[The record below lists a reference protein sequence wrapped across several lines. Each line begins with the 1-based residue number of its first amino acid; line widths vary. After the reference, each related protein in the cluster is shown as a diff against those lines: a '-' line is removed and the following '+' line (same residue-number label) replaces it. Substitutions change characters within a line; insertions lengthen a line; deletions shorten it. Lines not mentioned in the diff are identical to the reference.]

1 VFGRKQHTEV
11 ISRCPLFSDL
21 SSREIQ
27 GLASISNEE
36 RYAAGDELMRE
47 GEQGHSFFVLLD
59 GQAEVLQGGERVNT
73 HESGAFFGEIALIT
87 HGQRTATVR
96 ATTPVRALEIRDRAF
111 RALLGRE
118 PQLEQ
123 KVIAA
128 LGDRL

>member
-1 VFGRKQHTEV
+1 MFGRKPLTDV
-11 ISRCPLFSDL
+11 ISRCQLFSDL

-27 GLASISNEE
+27 GLASIAHEE
-36 RYAAGDELMRE
+36 TFAAGEELMRE
-47 GEQGHSFFVLLD
+47 GEQGRSFFVLLD
-59 GQAEVLQGGERVNT
+59 GQAEVMQGGERINT

-123 KVIAA
+123 KVIGA